1 MPKPQNF
8 LPSKLT
14 NFMVSPNGFSARQ
27 LACIMAVILKRYLY
41 TAITEHKYS

>member
-14 NFMVSPNGFSARQ
+14 HFMVSPSGFSARQ
-27 LACIMAVILKRYLY
+27 LACIMAFILKQYLY
-41 TAITEHKYS
+41 IAITEHKYS